1 MPGINQLGGA
11 LTVASMNRAPAT
23 NENVVAPVPQENT
36 SVQAAPADAV
46 QGVRAAKDVQH
57 ESSDATSERQQR
69 QSRKFKELAMRR
81 TQSARGRRSEARDDA
96 ERADADLAEE
106 AARSDAREAAQ
117 RRARLRLE
125 KALNGQ
131 DLFSP
136 RPTPPQE

>member
-11 LTVASMNRAPAT
+11 LTVASMNGAPAT

-81 TQSARGRRSEARDDA
+81 TQSARGRRSKHATMQNAPTRILPK
-96 ERADADLAEE
+96 RPQGPMPVKR
-106 AARSDAREAAQ
+106 RSSVLGCA
-117 RRARLRLE
+117 
-125 KALNGQ
+125 
-131 DLFSP
+131 
-136 RPTPPQE
+136 